1 MVQHTARLVA
11 EAVVLAAV
19 GLVVVG
25 PPARA
30 ATAQR
35 VSTVAPAVITR
46 GVGAR
51 IVVTSRPIRKGR
63 VVRVRFRA
71 VGGSWSRLGTARE
84 RGDGTAV
91 IPFKIGRSGR
101 YQVQATVL
109 RYRALPRVRG
119 RVKAVK
125 VVPVHA
131 PVVIAHRGAA
141 ASVPENTVP
150 SFVRALDRGAD
161 RLETD
166 VQETADGVLVLF
178 HDRALART
186 TDVARKFPGR
196 QQDPLTTFTY
206 AELATLDVGSWFD
219 LVWAGTRIATFDEVL
234 ALVRERGVGLLAE
247 TKFPDTSPGVES
259 RMLAH
264 VRDAG
269 LVSTRSNEGVVF
281 ESFDMQSLVRFR
293 ELDPDANVSPILT
306 RFPAEVSS
314 LAWADSITLHA
325 PESSAAHVS
334 AAHALGL
341 EINVWTPDTA
351 SSLAAYADRGVDAVI
366 TNRTALAVDVMH

>member
-1 MVQHTARLVA
+1 VVQHTARLVA

-91 IPFKIGRSGR
+91 IPFKIGRSGQ

-141 ASVPENTVP
+141 AAVPENTMP

-269 LVSTRSNEGVVF
+269 LVISALTQREHLTEIVEIPQDVHPWFMGVQFHPEFKSTPWDGHPLFNSYIKAACEHQAQGKTAKPPLKVV
-281 ESFDMQSLVRFR
+281 
-293 ELDPDANVSPILT
+293 A
-306 RFPAEVSS
+306 
-314 LAWADSITLHA
+314 
-325 PESSAAHVS
+325 
-334 AAHALGL
+334 
-341 EINVWTPDTA
+341 
-351 SSLAAYADRGVDAVI
+351 
-366 TNRTALAVDVMH
+366 